1 MTLVLS
7 IMLALVLSIMIGKD
21 PFAVLWDREDYL
33 KEAYRQHDDKELY
46 EQVPNDSSVFTDIL
60 MKVLEKICLQGDLS
74 KDTLVYFLVNGPK
87 FARIYLLPKI
97 HKRS

>member
-33 KEAYRQHDDKELY
+33 KEAYRQNDDKELY
-46 EQVPNDSSVFTDIL
+46 EQVQTTRVS
-60 MKVLEKICLQGDLS
+60 
-74 KDTLVYFLVNGPK
+74 
-87 FARIYLLPKI
+87 LPT
-97 HKRS
+97 S